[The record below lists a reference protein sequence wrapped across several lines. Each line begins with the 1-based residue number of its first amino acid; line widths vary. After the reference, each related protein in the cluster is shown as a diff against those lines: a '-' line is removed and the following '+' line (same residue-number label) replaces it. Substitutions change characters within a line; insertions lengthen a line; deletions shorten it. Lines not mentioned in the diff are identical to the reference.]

1 MIVFSDIKR
10 HLSFWAGPAIGLLIF
25 FIFDLDPDRPETT
38 ATLAVAALMA
48 VWWVTEAIPLA
59 VTSLLPVILFPILGI
74 MDGKTVSSIY
84 FNHVIFLFIGG
95 FIVALAMQKWNL
107 HRRIAMK
114 ILMVTGSSQARLL
127 LGFMLATAFLSMWIS
142 NTATTMMMVP
152 ILISVIAELEA
163 HDPKSQKRSYAS
175 GLLLGVAYSASI
187 GGMMTLVGTPPN
199 LSFTRIYQIMFP
211 EAPEIS
217 FANWLLFALPAG
229 IVLFLFA
236 WGYLYFRY
244 RNKQSGAQIA
254 STQIKEEY
262 KKLGPIGV
270 EEKIILI
277 DFILLAVLWV
287 TRSDIGIGRFVI
299 PGWSNIFKHP
309 EFINDGTVAVA
320 MSVLLFMIPSKSNKK
335 QRLMDWQ
342 TAKKLPWGIVLLFG
356 GGFALAGG
364 FKESGLSIWMGEQ
377 LVFVANFHPIIII
390 AIIALFM
397 TFMTELT
404 SNTATTEMILPVL
417 AGLAVASETHPLLF
431 MLPATMSA
439 SMAFMLPVATPPNA
453 IIFGTNRIK
462 IKEMVRTGLVM
473 NLMGTLVITM
483 AVYFIA
489 RLVFG
494 IDLDVFPEWARQ

>member
-1 MIVFSDIKR
+1 
-10 HLSFWAGPAIGLLIF
+10 
-25 FIFDLDPDRPETT
+25 
-38 ATLAVAALMA
+38 
-48 VWWVTEAIPLA
+48 
-59 VTSLLPVILFPILGI
+59 
-74 MDGKTVSSIY
+74 
-84 FNHVIFLFIGG
+84 
-95 FIVALAMQKWNL
+95 
-107 HRRIAMK
+107 
-114 ILMVTGSSQARLL
+114 
-127 LGFMLATAFLSMWIS
+127 
-142 NTATTMMMVP
+142 
-152 ILISVIAELEA
+152 
-163 HDPKSQKRSYAS
+163 
-175 GLLLGVAYSASI
+175 
-187 GGMMTLVGTPPN
+187 MTLVGTPPN

-229 IVLFLFA
+229 FVLFLFA
-236 WGYLYFRY
+236 WGYLYFRF
-244 RNKQSGAQIA
+244 RNKQSGEQVA
-254 STQIKEEY
+254 SSQLKNEY
-262 KKLGPIGV
+262 KKLGPIGA
-270 EEKIILI
+270 EERIILA
-277 DFILLAVLWV
+277 DFILLAILWV
-287 TRSDIGIGRFVI
+287 TRSDIGVGRFVL
-299 PGWSNIFKHP
+299 PGWSNIFSHP
-309 EFINDGTVAVA
+309 EYINDGTVAVA
-320 MSVLLFMIPSKSNKK
+320 MSVLLFMIPSKSNNK

-364 FKESGLSIWMGEQ
+364 FKESGLSTWMGEQ
-377 LVFVANFHPIIII
+377 LVFVANFHPIIVI

-483 AVYFIA
+483 AVYYLA

-494 IDLDVFPEWARQ
+494 IDLDVFPEWALQ

>member
-1 MIVFSDIKR
+1 MSSFNNIKKY
-10 HLSFWAGPAIGLLIF
+10 LVFWAGPVVGLLILF
-25 FIFDLDPDRPETT
+25 LFDLDSARPETT
-38 ATLAVAALMA
+38 ATLAVAAIMA
-48 VWWVTEAIPLA
+48 IWWITEVIPLA
-59 VTSLLPVILFPILGI
+59 ITSLLPVVLFPILGI
-74 MDGKTVSSIY
+74 MDGKAVSSMY
-84 FNHVIFLFIGG
+84 FNHIIFLFIGG

-107 HRRIAMK
+107 HKRIALR
-114 ILMVTGSSQARLL
+114 ILLITGTSQSRLL

-152 ILISVIAELEA
+152 ILISVIAEIEKTN
-163 HDPKSQKRSYAS
+163 PQGQKRSYVS

-229 IVLFLFA
+229 VVLFLFA

-244 RNKQSGAQIA
+244 RSKETGEKIA
-254 STQIKEEY
+254 ASKIKEQY
-262 KKLGPIGV
+262 KDLGPISR
-270 EEKIILI
+270 EERIILI

-287 TRSDIGIGRFVI
+287 SRSDIAIGRFVI
-299 PGWSNIFKHP
+299 PGWSNIFNHP
-309 EFINDGTVAVA
+309 EYINDGTIA
-320 MSVLLFMIPSKSNKK
+320 MALSIILFTIPSKSDYK
-335 QRLMDWQ
+335 QKLMDWKS
-342 TAKKLPWGIVLLFG
+342 AKALPWGIVLLFG

-364 FKESGLSIWMGEQ
+364 FKESGLSLWMGEQ
-377 LVFVANFHPIIII
+377 LKFVSDFHPILII
-390 AIIALFM
+390 ASIALFM

-417 AGLAVASETHPLLF
+417 AGLAVASDTHPLLF

-453 IIFGTNRIK
+453 IIFGTGRISV
-462 IKEMVRTGLVM
+462 KEMVRTGLIM
-473 NLMGTLVITM
+473 NLMGTIIITLS
-483 AVYFIA
+483 VYFLA
-489 RLVFG
+489 QLVF
-494 IDLDVFPEWARQ
+494 DFQL